1 MRPLSEL
8 LWGKNAKFTYLFVAA
23 VLLLFTSLGSHEIW
37 TQEHRWADIVSA
49 MFYSND
55 FLHPSL
61 EGNDYYD
68 KPLLSYWLI
77 AGFSALFGHL
87 STWTLRL
94 PSALAGLLAIGSI
107 YRLGCNLKDKQLGL
121 LAGWLLLTT
130 FYFVFWAR
138 TSSADMLNLAGT
150 LFAVSWYFEKRN
162 DPRFL
167 NYVIFFLILAVT
179 ALCKGLVGPVVAV
192 LAILPDLILQ
202 NRWKKYLRFSVLF
215 AIVPAAIIYSLPFW
229 ASTQFGLNTHNENGL
244 YLVYREN
251 ILRYFHPFD
260 HKDPIYTY
268 FIYLPIYLLPW
279 TFFFIPA
286 LFYLKS
292 CWKMMSVNSKW
303 IVWATLLLFLFFTL
317 SGSRRSYYVLP
328 IVPFA
333 ILMTADWI
341 LAGTRRNSLAGR
353 VTGIFF
359 ILLFFN
365 FAILQPLYYSQRGV
379 NRFVTALKKE
389 AVLIR
394 PWSEWQFVMLDPES
408 KVRFYLELPPTVK
421 NYNIIGKR
429 NQQTQASLLQAWP
442 ILKTRSNNIIF
453 ITRQQYEPLLR
464 PLLKNYEI
472 VEIPPSAMEK
482 ILKINRASAPVAFI
496 PK

>member
-1 MRPLSEL
+1 
-8 LWGKNAKFTYLFVAA
+8 
-23 VLLLFTSLGSHEIW
+23 
-37 TQEHRWADIVSA
+37 
-49 MFYSND
+49 
-55 FLHPSL
+55 
-61 EGNDYYD
+61 
-68 KPLLSYWLI
+68 
-77 AGFSALFGHL
+77 
-87 STWTLRL
+87 
-94 PSALAGLLAIGSI
+94 
-107 YRLGCNLKDKQLGL
+107 
-121 LAGWLLLTT
+121 
-130 FYFVFWAR
+130 
-138 TSSADMLNLAGT
+138 
-150 LFAVSWYFEKRN
+150 
-162 DPRFL
+162 
-167 NYVIFFLILAVT
+167 
-179 ALCKGLVGPVVAV
+179 
-192 LAILPDLILQ
+192 
-202 NRWKKYLRFSVLF
+202 
-215 AIVPAAIIYSLPFW
+215 
-229 ASTQFGLNTHNENGL
+229 
-244 YLVYREN
+244 
-251 ILRYFHPFD
+251 
-260 HKDPIYTY
+260 
-268 FIYLPIYLLPW
+268 
-279 TFFFIPA
+279 
-286 LFYLKS
+286 
-292 CWKMMSVNSKW
+292 MSVNSKW

-333 ILMTADWI
+333 ILMTANWI
-341 LAGTRRNSLAGR
+341 LAGTRQNSLAGR